1 MKLTLVTEPVINQDE
16 LQIDIYEPRS
26 IFDWLFNKPKKITY
40 SQFFPGRINIDKFLV
55 SSEFPLD
62 YGQKLNAIFGHY
74 NYVGIMPLNMIEHTT
89 YPYVYECCVD
99 SIEEV
104 K

>member
-1 MKLTLVTEPVINQDE
+1 MKLTLVTEPEISQDE
-16 LQIDIYEPRS
+16 LQIDNFAPRS
-26 IFDWLFNKPKKITY
+26 FIGWLLDRPKQVVS
-40 SQFFPGRINIDKFLV
+40 SQFFRGRTRIGKFIV
-55 SSEFPLD
+55 SSELPLEL
-62 YGQKLNAIFGHY
+62 GQKLNATFGHY